1 MEYFKGERL
10 LMNRSLL
17 LLALGLSFSAP
28 VFAALDSEKVSF
40 REAIDI
46 ALEKSPSLSTARSEL
61 SIRDLEYTNSYSVFL
76 PSLDL
81 SATHGLR
88 GSNPSLYSNNYASE
102 LNLQLT
108 ENLYDNGVSL
118 AKYDSARF
126 QKEIA
131 ELGYRNERD
140 KLILDITFE
149 YMRYS
154 LAANLAQVQE
164 QQFNIVNKQYKSVS
178 GQYQQGVKTRRDYL
192 RFKTEL
198 RRSEIELQN
207 SRTTMEKSRLELM
220 RLLGF
225 EVGAQVQPFDFEPVS
240 VDMKSVE
247 QVPAQRPDLAGHYQ
261 YRIASLQRKVFENDV
276 YIVRRDY
283 WPQLFLT
290 AGATYHTGD
299 YLGTSS
305 PLTENETTSWNAL
318 LTLKFNLWDWGI
330 RRRNISIADA
340 KRTQDENSIAA
351 NLNTFS
357 SENAKMMLELDQS
370 SKNFAVARELLELET
385 KSYGFLETEYRNGK
399 VSYLDIIVGLR
410 DLLNA
415 KIQMYTSYYDLRG
428 QLLRY
433 RYHEGRLYESIS
445 EK

>member
-1 MEYFKGERL
+1 MD
-10 LMNRSLL
+10 RSLITF
-17 LLALGLSFSAP
+17 ALSLSFCVP
-28 VFAALDSEKVSF
+28 VFAATDSKKIPF
-40 REAIDI
+40 RQAIDI
-46 ALEKSPSLSTARSEL
+46 AVEKSPSLSTARSEL
-61 SIRDLEYTNSYSVFL
+61 NIRDLEYANSYSAFL

-88 GSNPSLYSNNYASE
+88 DSNPSIYKNIFASE
-102 LNLQLT
+102 LSLQLA
-108 ENLYDNGVSL
+108 ENLYDNGISL
-118 AKYDSARF
+118 AKYESARF

-131 ELGYRNERD
+131 ELNYRNERD
-140 KLILDITFE
+140 KLVLDLAFE
-149 YMRYS
+149 YMHYS

-164 QQFNIVNKQYKSVS
+164 QQFNIINKQYQSVS
-178 GQYQQGVKTRRDYL
+178 NQYQQGVKTRRDYL

-207 SRTTMEKSRLELM
+207 SRTTLEKSRFELM

-225 EVGAQVQPFDFEPVS
+225 DVSSQIQPFDFDPVD
-240 VDMKSVE
+240 VDLKSVE
-247 QVPAQRPDLAGHYQ
+247 QVPIHSPDLASHYQ
-261 YRIASLQRKVFENDV
+261 YRIAGLQRKSFENDV

-299 YLGTSS
+299 YLGAND
-305 PLTENETTSWNAL
+305 PLSQNESTSWNAL

-330 RRRNISIADA
+330 RHRNISIADA
-340 KRTQDENSIAA
+340 KRTQAENTIAS

-357 SENAKMMLELDQS
+357 SANAKMMLELNQS
-370 SKNFAVARELLELET
+370 SKNFAIARELLDLET
-385 KSYGFLETEYRNGK
+385 KSYGFLESEYRNGK

-415 KIQMYTSYYDLRG
+415 KVQMYTSYFDLRG

-433 RYHEGRLYESIS
+433 RYHEGRLYESVS
-445 EK
+445 EE